1 MEQHEGKLESH
12 AYRIWTKRTATEE
25 LTCWATHAIINK
37 DDWYYE
43 YTLNIKLYGTK
54 IHTENPA
61 VTEAEYFRQALKGF
75 PGFNYDN
82 KKKN

>member
-37 DDWYYE
+37 GDWYYE
-43 YTLNIKLYGTK
+43 CRVDITLYGMK
-54 IHTENPA
+54 MNMPIPALTE
-61 VTEAEYFRQALKGF
+61 TEYFKQKLKNFRGF
-75 PGFNYDN
+75 KYI
-82 KKKN
+82 